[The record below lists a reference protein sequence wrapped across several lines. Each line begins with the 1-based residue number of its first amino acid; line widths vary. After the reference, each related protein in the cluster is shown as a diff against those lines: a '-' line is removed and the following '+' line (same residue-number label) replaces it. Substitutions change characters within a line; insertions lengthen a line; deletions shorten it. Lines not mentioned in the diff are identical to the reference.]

1 MRKLIF
7 LTIGLGIVLGIIIGA
22 NVVNRCA
29 SAQSNFPMC
38 VTVYKY
44 LVWPG
49 TFPKT
54 TQVIPV
60 TGTGKE
66 GELQASGFEVKNN
79 ALKFPVVSKVPEC
92 SENLNGMIY
101 YDSKSFKCCVWDN
114 DRSIYKWIDC
124 GGGGGSPGTY
134 PDLIAP
140 ITIWRDGSKKFKVL
154 EISE

>member
-1 MRKLIF
+1 
-7 LTIGLGIVLGIIIGA
+7 LGIIIGA
-22 NVVNRCA
+22 NLGNRCA

-66 GELQASGFEVKNN
+66 GELQASGFEVVGG
-79 ALKFPVVSKVPEC
+79 ALKFPPSNPPSQPKE
-92 SENLNGMIY
+92 GMIY
-101 YDSKSFKCCVWDN
+101 YDKTNNTFYC
-114 DRSIYKWIDC
+114 YKLEKQPDGSWKPVPKDC
-124 GGGGGSPGTY
+124 GGGGTTY
-134 PDLIAP
+134 VTSSGDLIVP
-140 ITIWRDGSKKFKVL
+140 VKIWRDANKTFTVL
-154 EISE
+154 EITEE

>member
-22 NVVNRCA
+22 NLVNKCA

-79 ALKFPVVSKVPEC
+79 ALKFPAVDIDESKIKE
-92 SENLNGMIY
+92 EGLMY
-101 YDSKSFKCCVWDN
+101 YRKSDNKWRCCVKDSSGKIVWQ
-114 DRSIYKWIDC
+114 DC
-124 GGGGGSPGTY
+124 GGGG
-134 PDLIAP
+134 AP
-140 ITIWRDGSKKFKVL
+140 KSDVIPFKIYEDPTLKKVVL
-154 EISE
+154 EINEE

>member
-1 MRKLIF
+1 MKKLIF

-66 GELQASGFEVKNN
+66 GELQSSGFEVYNKS
-79 ALKFPVVSKVPEC
+79 ALKFPAVSSSTVPAC
-92 SENLNGMIY
+92 TQNVSGLMY
-101 YDSKSFKCCVWDN
+101 YDKDDKNFKCCKWDQNLSKYVW
-114 DRSIYKWIDC
+114 SDC
-124 GGGGGSPGTY
+124 GGGGSPRT
-134 PDLIAP
+134 P
-140 ITIWRDGSKKFKVL
+140 TIPFRIYDKSGQKVIL
-154 EISE
+154 EINE

>member
-1 MRKLIF
+1 M
-7 LTIGLGIVLGIIIGA
+7 GIVLGIIIGA
-22 NVVNRCA
+22 NLVNRCA

-66 GELQASGFEVKNN
+66 GELQASGFEVVGG
-79 ALKFPVVSKVPEC
+79 ALKFPASNPPSQPKE
-92 SENLNGMIY
+92 GMIY
-101 YDSKSFKCCVWDN
+101 YDKTNNTFYC
-114 DRSIYKWIDC
+114 YKLEKQPDGSWKPVPKDC
-124 GGGGGSPGTY
+124 GGGGA
-134 PDLIAP
+134 AP
-140 ITIWRDGSKKFKVL
+140 TSDVIPFKIYEDPTLKKVVL
-154 EISE
+154 EINEE